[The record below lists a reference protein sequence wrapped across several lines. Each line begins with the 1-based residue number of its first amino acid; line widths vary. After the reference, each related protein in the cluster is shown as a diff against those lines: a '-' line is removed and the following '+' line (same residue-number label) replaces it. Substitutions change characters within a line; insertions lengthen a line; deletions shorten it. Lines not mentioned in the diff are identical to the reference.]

1 MAETQVPP
9 GKTAVVFTEKQ
20 SKKVNKGLEEA
31 GVNPKNVQIA
41 DLAQA
46 GAESGKSSVKNLP
59 SQGGQGSSSP
69 R

>member
-9 GKTAVVFTEKQ
+9 GKTAVVFTQEQ
-20 SKKVNKGLEEA
+20 SEKVNKGLEEA

-46 GAESGKSSVKNLP
+46 GVESGLSKVKNLT
-59 SQGGQGSSSP
+59 SQGGKGSSSP